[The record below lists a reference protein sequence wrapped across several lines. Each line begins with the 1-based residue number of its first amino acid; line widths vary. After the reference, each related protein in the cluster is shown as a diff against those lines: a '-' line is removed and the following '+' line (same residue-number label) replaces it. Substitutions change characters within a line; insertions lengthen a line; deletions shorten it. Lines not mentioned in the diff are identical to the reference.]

1 MRYGCYQMS
10 MRQDA
15 PEKQKAFYHSSAWLH
30 CREGYLAKVGGLC
43 ERCMLKGIIR
53 PAKVVH
59 HKEYITAANVTDPEV
74 LLAYDNLEALCFD
87 CHQQEHFKNI
97 KRYVVD
103 DDGRVSVRR

>member
-1 MRYGCYQMS
+1 MS

-74 LLAYDNLEALCFD
+74 LLAYDNLEALCQD
-87 CHQQEHFKNI
+87 CHNQEHFKNI
-97 KRYVVD
+97 KRYVVN

>member
-1 MRYGCYQMS
+1 MVRLLIVHSKTPFEIKARYLLQRISCLALWVLFMS

-53 PAKVVH
+53 PARVVH
-59 HKEYITAANVTDPEV
+59 HKEYITAANVTDPEE
-74 LLAYDNLEALCFD
+74 LLA
-87 CHQQEHFKNI
+87 
-97 KRYVVD
+97 
-103 DDGRVSVRR
+103 